1 MSKIINYEICI
12 AGKNECA
19 INIVKFLLRT
29 KYKKNLLIL
38 PNKNDKGKNG
48 WQPSLKKFAIDNN
61 LTIVN
66 ESKIKKIKNLIFFSI
81 EYENIIKVNDFK
93 SCKLYNIH
101 FSLLPKYRG
110 CHTNYLQLKFGEKL
124 SGVTLHHID
133 SGIDTGMIID
143 QLKFPIKINDS
154 GLINY
159 LRLMRFAVIIFKKN
173 FSNIIKN
180 KLRLKKQNNK
190 ISSYYP
196 RNYVNYKK
204 EKFINFKRSSVK
216 IHNTIRALIFPPL
229 QLPIVN
235 NEIICKSIYLNKK
248 IKLKKL

>member
-1 MSKIINYEICI
+1 
-12 AGKNECA
+12 
-19 INIVKFLLRT
+19 
-29 KYKKNLLIL
+29 
-38 PNKNDKGKNG
+38 
-48 WQPSLKKFAIDNN
+48 
-61 LTIVN
+61 
-66 ESKIKKIKNLIFFSI
+66 
-81 EYENIIKVNDFK
+81 
-93 SCKLYNIH
+93 
-101 FSLLPKYRG
+101 LLPKYRG

-180 KLRLKKQNNK
+180 ELRLKKQNNK

>member
-1 MSKIINYEICI
+1 
-12 AGKNECA
+12 
-19 INIVKFLLRT
+19 
-29 KYKKNLLIL
+29 
-38 PNKNDKGKNG
+38 
-48 WQPSLKKFAIDNN
+48 
-61 LTIVN
+61 
-66 ESKIKKIKNLIFFSI
+66 
-81 EYENIIKVNDFK
+81 
-93 SCKLYNIH
+93 
-101 FSLLPKYRG
+101 
-110 CHTNYLQLKFGEKL
+110 
-124 SGVTLHHID
+124 
-133 SGIDTGMIID
+133 
-143 QLKFPIKINDS
+143 
-154 GLINY
+154 
-159 LRLMRFAVIIFKKN
+159 MRFAVIIFKKN

-180 KLRLKKQNNK
+180 ELRLKKQNNK